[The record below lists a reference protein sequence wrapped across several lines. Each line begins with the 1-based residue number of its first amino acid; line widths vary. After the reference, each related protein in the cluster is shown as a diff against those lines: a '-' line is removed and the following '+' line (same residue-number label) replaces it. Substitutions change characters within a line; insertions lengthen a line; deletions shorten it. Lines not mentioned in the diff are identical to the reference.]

1 MNYQSI
7 RNDIEQITRDAINM
21 ADEAGAW
28 AIYQIGHLMARIIT
42 DGIDIEFALTDGDK
56 VCYCDNIRSLVGA
69 INYELNEAVVF

>member
-7 RNDIEQITRDAINM
+7 RNDIEQIVRKAISM

-28 AIYQIGHLMARIIT
+28 ATYEIGHLMARIIT
-42 DGIDIEFALTDGDK
+42 DGIDIEFALTDGDS
-56 VCYCDNIRSLVGA
+56 VCYCDNIRNLVGA